1 ECTGYVALEMI
12 AFSPLDRTCA
22 AFSTVSTLFPPPRYV
37 TSSWRTLE
45 SWSFRG
51 RLGVS
56 SGPMKILGKSRGV
69 AAVIAAA
76 IGLSVGTA
84 GVTVSTTAS
93 AQLAPTGLP
102 TPPAPP
108 SPSPPAKPGP
118 AGQPATP
125 AAAKPT
131 APAAGTAKPA
141 APAAPAAGAAPA
153 KPADPRALMASG
165 EKKFKAGDFAG
176 ALSDFEAANTAKA
189 SPEAD
194 RFIGLSQDNLGH
206 FPEAVVA
213 YERFLANVPAKMK
226 EQGDETKKRVEA
238 IKAMPGKVHVETTP
252 AGAQVI
258 VDAAAANPNAPPA
271 THPTPADL
279 DLAAG
284 HHTLR
289 ITAEGFAPA
298 DKEIDVT
305 FASKQDVR
313 IELVKSEPP
322 PPPPPPVVAEAPP
335 PAAPPP
341 PPPPEPR
348 SKVPAYVT
356 GAVAIVATGVGIGF
370 GVKALSQSS
379 DFDKNP
385 TTKKADDGEN
395 NALVADMMFGIAI
408 TFGVTSA
415 VLFLSNDAPATAKA
429 DPKNTVRA
437 AQAAPVKKAPAKITV
452 TPAPYVT
459 PTGGGASAL
468 VRF

>member
-1 ECTGYVALEMI
+1 
-12 AFSPLDRTCA
+12 
-22 AFSTVSTLFPPPRYV
+22 
-37 TSSWRTLE
+37 
-45 SWSFRG
+45 
-51 RLGVS
+51 
-56 SGPMKILGKSRGV
+56 MKILGKSRGI
-69 AAVIAAA
+69 ASVIAVA

-84 GVTVSTTAS
+84 GVTVSGPAS
-93 AQLAPTGLP
+93 AQIAPTGLP
-102 TPPAPP
+102 APQPPPAGT
-108 SPSPPAKPGP
+108 AGKPGP

-131 APAAGTAKPA
+131 APAAGSQPANKPA
-141 APAAPAAGAAPA
+141 APATPAA
-153 KPADPRALMASG
+153 KPVDPKPLMASG

-176 ALSDFEAANTAKA
+176 ALTDFEAAESAKA
-189 SPEAD
+189 SPEAE
-194 RFIGLSQDNLGH
+194 RFIGLSHDNLGH
-206 FPEAVVA
+206 FTEALAA
-213 YERFLANVPAKMK
+213 YEKFLANVPAKMK
-226 EQGDETKKRVEA
+226 EQGDETRKRVEA

-252 AGAQVI
+252 PGAQI
-258 VDAAAANPNAPPA
+258 TVDLATNPNAQPNA
-271 THPTPADL
+271 APTPTDL
-279 DLAAG
+279 DLPAG
-284 HHTLR
+284 HHTLK
-289 ITAEGFAPA
+289 IAAEGYQTI
-298 DKEIDVT
+298 DREIDVT
-305 FASKQDVR
+305 AASKQDVKV
-313 IELVKSEPP
+313 ELAKNEPP
-322 PPPPPPVVAEAPP
+322 PPPPPPVVAEAPA
-335 PAAPPP
+335 PAPAPPP

-415 VLFLSNDAPATAKA
+415 VLFLSNDAPQTAKA
-429 DPKNTVRA
+429 NVPKATA
-437 AQAAPVKKAPAKITV
+437 AATPKKAKITV